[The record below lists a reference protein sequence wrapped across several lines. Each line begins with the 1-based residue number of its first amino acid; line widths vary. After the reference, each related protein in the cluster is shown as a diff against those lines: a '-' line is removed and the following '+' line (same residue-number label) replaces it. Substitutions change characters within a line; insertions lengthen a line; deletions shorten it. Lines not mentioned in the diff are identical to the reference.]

1 MACSLLNI
9 GTEELES
16 CSYRYYLWVILH
28 DIPAKYFVVLYLNVW
43 KPTQNH
49 YNITKKIFMYSVTL
63 YKHLRKWF
71 FASKQNNITHKCV
84 YCINTNKIHT

>member
-1 MACSLLNI
+1 
-9 GTEELES
+9 
-16 CSYRYYLWVILH
+16 
-28 DIPAKYFVVLYLNVW
+28 
-43 KPTQNH
+43 
-49 YNITKKIFMYSVTL
+49 MYSVTL